1 MQREGDDI
9 KKQLVE
15 QVFAESEMLELC
27 TPVINPKGGDEFDV
41 LVGGPTTAL
50 PKKDG
55 VLVFQNDRLRL
66 TTSRNLEGIHH
77 AIRCDYMLSKPR
89 IAVVGESHTL
99 DQLFDSCRSYEAFD
113 ILVVE
118 NTEQAMQLLN
128 AVSDSPVTV
137 ALLESDVVYTMAYG
151 EPTIDEQSE
160 QSMRSAIYLAIDIFR
175 HRHEYTKAYAN
186 PLQKLFHERPDSGEK
201 IRFAIPPKK
210 ETVQ

>member
-9 KKQLVE
+9 KKQLIE
-15 QVFAESEMLELC
+15 QVFAESEMHDIC
-27 TPVINPKGGDEFDV
+27 APVINPKGGDEFDV

-55 VLVFQNDRLRL
+55 VLVFQNDRLRV
-66 TTSRNLEGIHH
+66 TTNRNIDSIHH

-89 IAVVGESHTL
+89 IAVIGESHTL
-99 DQLFDSCRSYEAFD
+99 EQLFDSCRSYEAFD
-113 ILVVE
+113 IIVVE
-118 NTEQAMQLLN
+118 STELAMRLLKE
-128 AVSDSPVTV
+128 VSDNPVTV

-151 EPTIDEQSE
+151 EPAVDEQAE
-160 QSMRSAIYLAIDIFR
+160 QSIRSAIYLAIDIFR

-201 IRFAIPPKK
+201 MRFAIPPKK
-210 ETVQ
+210 ENVQ